1 MPEIK
6 FEIRFN
12 PENGGVDSLVNTA
25 DPYAM
30 NWLGVNN
37 TWGTVKNAKVVSVTP
52 LENGVCAVYETY
64 YLRVKVK
71 RELCGEIYRE
81 TYTLENRLAGDVFCN
96 RGDFGIYAPFRDSYA
111 NAKVCMTE
119 RCNTHLWC
127 GRNTS
132 HINAVKMGLCGF
144 GLGLVLTEG
153 SLDSYSIDRV
163 LHVVNSLGDLGSD
176 DRGDFILHPAPF
188 RLKPG
193 ESVWISWEM
202 FWYKDGCF
210 LAELEKRENLILVD
224 SDNFTVFDGE
234 KICFCV
240 NHPGAV
246 VSLDGK
252 SLPTTAD
259 ADKTYVSYVPERLGD
274 HLFTVRVGERET
286 VARFFVQLPLKE
298 LIRRR
303 VHFII
308 DHQQFHSPGD
318 MLDGAFLIYDNQD
331 KCQVFDYVFTDFN
344 ASRERLVMGL
354 LVAKYLQ
361 WVKDD
366 EVYEKFMKYYRF
378 VTREFYDE
386 ETGEVY
392 NNVGKHTEFKRLY
405 NAPWM
410 SVLVLEMY
418 HLTGDKGYLEKMFK
432 LLSVYYSIGGER
444 FYPNGL
450 SVYESVTALRQAG
463 MTDKADALTEMY
475 KKHAEVI
482 MKNSTNYPEHEV
494 KYEQTIVAPAV
505 TILSQL
511 YMLTEDK
518 RLLKDAG
525 KHIKIL
531 ERFNGMQPS
540 HFLHDQAIRHWDG
553 YWFGKRRMY
562 GDTFPHS
569 ASVHT
574 SNAFLHYA
582 AISGDRQYRKRA
594 FESARNMLSL
604 YREDG
609 SASCTYLYPFSVNGT
624 RCEFYDDYANEQD
637 GLLYYFIK
645 FYQALADD
653 PGSENKCLRTFDE
666 KGKTERKPV

>member
-1 MPEIK
+1 MFENL
-6 FEIRFN
+6 FEIRYN
-12 PENGGVDSLVNTA
+12 LQNGGVESMVNAA

-52 LENGVCAVYETY
+52 TENGINTVYETY
-64 YLRVKVK
+64 YLRITAE
-71 RELCGEIYRE
+71 RALCGDTYRE
-81 TYTLENRLAGDVFCN
+81 TYTLENRLEGDVFCN

-119 RCNTHLWC
+119 RCNTNIWC

-132 HINAVKMGLCGF
+132 YINAVKMGLCDF

-153 SLDSYSIDRV
+153 SLDSYSIDRI
-163 LHVVNSLGDLGSD
+163 LHVVNRLGNLGSD
-176 DRGDFILHPAPF
+176 DRGDFILHPTPF
-188 RLKPG
+188 RLRPG
-193 ESVWISWEM
+193 EKIKLSWEM
-202 FWYKDGCF
+202 FWYKDGHF
-210 LAELEKRENLILVD
+210 REELEKRQDLILID
-224 SDNFTVFDGE
+224 SENFTVFSNE
-234 KICFCV
+234 KIAFTV
-240 NHPGAV
+240 NHPNA
-246 VSLDGK
+246 SIFLDGK
-252 SLPTTAD
+252 NIPVCVKDGKTQVSL
-259 ADKTYVSYVPERLGD
+259 SPERLGD
-274 HLFTVRVGERET
+274 HLFTVRVGENET
-286 VARFFVQLPLKE
+286 ITRFFVQLPLKE

-308 DHQQFHSPGD
+308 DKQQFHEEGD
-318 MLDGAFLIYDNQD
+318 MLDGAFLIYDNEE

-418 HLTGDKGYLEKMFK
+418 NLTGDKAYLEKMFK
-432 LLSVYYSIGGER
+432 LLSVYYSIGGEK

-450 SVYESVTALRQAG
+450 SVYESVTALRKAG
-463 MTDKADALTEMY
+463 LDDKADALTEMY
-475 KKHAEVI
+475 KKHAETI

-518 RLLKDAG
+518 RLLDDAG

-531 ERFNGMQPS
+531 ERFNGSQPS

-582 AISGDRQYRKRA
+582 AVSGDKAYKTRA
-594 FESARNMLSL
+594 YESARNMLSL

-609 SASCTYLYPFSVNGT
+609 SASCTYLYPFSVNGVK
-624 RCEFYDDYANEQD
+624 CEFYDDYANEQD

-645 FYQALADD
+645 FYNALAESPSDED
-653 PGSENKCLRTFDE
+653 KCIRTFE
-666 KGKTERKPV
+666 K